1 MCVCVMSYIL
11 FCYGLD
17 PPSIYEWPT
26 KKEGTVV
33 LDPSIYPLLEK
44 LSICRRTFCRV

>member
-1 MCVCVMSYIL
+1 MRYNKGKANNKKMKQKRCVCVMSYIL

-33 LDPSIYPLLEK
+33 LDPSI
-44 LSICRRTFCRV
+44 